1 VQVVKPGMIPIPHK
15 ARATRARGR
24 FSVLLGLWCLVTS
37 AAAAP
42 VATNTALPISEDG
55 FVFREQLVF
64 MHGADTEGGV
74 AREFD
79 RFEFRTVAGY
89 GITPKLA
96 VFGMLPH
103 ASMDS
108 RIGGAETSLSGI
120 GDAAVFARYEVFRR
134 NEAGRSFRVAPFAGL
149 RLPTGKEGETGDGSL
164 DVFGGLIVTVASTD
178 WELDSQLRFDI
189 NREADGFD
197 RGDVLT
203 LESSLQYR
211 VLPGVVA
218 METRG
223 FLFAV
228 LELSASAAARNRVGG
243 VKQAE
248 TGGFQL
254 FATPGLQYATRR
266 WIADF
271 GVKLPVSQD
280 LRGTPLKTDYV
291 VLTSLRISF

>member
-1 VQVVKPGMIPIPHK
+1 MIPISHK
-15 ARATRARGR
+15 ALAARSRAR
-24 FSVLLGLWCLVTS
+24 FPVLLGLLWLALNT
-37 AAAAP
+37 AAAP
-42 VATNTALPISEDG
+42 VATNTALPISEHG
-55 FVFREQLVF
+55 LVFREQLVY
-64 MHGADTEGGV
+64 MHGADTAGGV

-79 RFEFRTVAGY
+79 RLEFRTVAGY

-103 ASMDS
+103 ASIDS
-108 RIGGAETSLSGI
+108 RIGSAETSLSGI

-134 NEAGRSFRVAPFAGL
+134 NEPGRSFRVAPFAGL

-178 WELDSQLRFDI
+178 WELDSQLRYDA
-189 NREADGFD
+189 NREADVFE
-197 RGDVLT
+197 RGDMLT

-211 VLPGVVA
+211 VSPGVVA

-228 LELSASAAARNRVGG
+228 LELSASTAARNRIGG

-271 GVKLPVSQD
+271 GVKLPVSQN
-280 LRGTPLKTDYV
+280 LRGSPLKTDYV
-291 VLTSLRISF
+291 VLSSLRINF